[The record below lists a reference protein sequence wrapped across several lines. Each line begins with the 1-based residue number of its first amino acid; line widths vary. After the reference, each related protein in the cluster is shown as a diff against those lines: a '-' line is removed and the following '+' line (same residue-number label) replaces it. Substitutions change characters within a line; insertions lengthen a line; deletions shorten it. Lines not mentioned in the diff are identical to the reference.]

1 MASEALNRE
10 DPSQARPM
18 LSVRNVTK
26 GFFLHTVNEKIALRD
41 ISLTMAA
48 GDFVTV
54 IGSNG
59 AGKSTLLNVVA
70 GRYRPDLGSV
80 WIDGHDVTRLPD
92 HKVARHVGRVFQDP
106 MAGTSPHLTI
116 EENLAIAWARN
127 RGRALRLGVT
137 KAKREEFREELKIL
151 ELGLEKRLTAR
162 VGLLSGGQRQALS
175 LVMASFTRPRILLL
189 DEHTAALD
197 PQRAALITRLTREL
211 VARHELT
218 TLMVTHNME
227 QALDLGNR
235 LIMMHEGRIIL
246 ELGGAAK
253 QKATVQDLLAQFD
266 QIKGA
271 QFSDRTLLG

>member
-1 MASEALNRE
+1 
-10 DPSQARPM
+10 M
-18 LSVRNVTK
+18 LEIRNVSK
-26 GFFLHTVNEKIALRD
+26 AFFANTINEKVALRD
-41 ISLTMAA
+41 VSLHMAP

-70 GRYRPDLGSV
+70 GRYRPDIGSV
-80 WIDGHDVTRLPD
+80 WIDGTDVTKLPD
-92 HKVARHVGRVFQDP
+92 HKVAQHVGRVFQDP

-127 RGRALRLGVT
+127 RSRGLSLGVNRVR
-137 KAKREEFREELKIL
+137 REQFREELKIL
-151 ELGLEKRLTAR
+151 ELGLENRLTAR

-175 LVMASFTRPRILLL
+175 LVMASFTQPRILLL

-197 PQRAALITRLTREL
+197 PQRAALITRLTEEL
-211 VARHELT
+211 VARHQLT

-227 QALDLGNR
+227 QALELGNR

-246 ELGGAAK
+246 EMAGDAK
-253 QKATVQDLLAQFD
+253 AKATVPDLLVQFD
-266 QIKGA
+266 RVAGA
-271 QFSDRTLLG
+271 GGVSDRMLFG